1 MKPLTP
7 KQLSGRLSR
16 QVLSVAQGID
26 QAIGWV
32 EETRRNVP
40 RLEMEADRLIIKLR
54 RCRNKARGLSDAAL
68 KEIAIGMF
76 GLAQSGK
83 TYLLT
88 SLAAGENGRIE
99 TSVGGVT
106 LDYQKNLNPDNQ
118 PPAFVTRFTRQTE
131 GKNTPNPVQ
140 LQLLNEADIARILAY
155 AFILDTSANT
165 HATTGAPELD
175 EQHIT
180 DHLKTLS
187 LHRQQESVPGLD
199 SDDVVALWDYLARH
213 DGRRQKP
220 LERKFWPLA
229 VELAPHLSL
238 DDRASLFALLWG
250 ERSDYTALYRHF
262 AHTLAQLSGA
272 RKVLA
277 PISLLVDDALL
288 PDGGLFNTQLFD
300 RLNSASDLSTQVR
313 PMINGRAAKGVELS
327 MAEMIMLVAEIQ
339 IPLLSAPKEALFEQA
354 DVLDFP
360 GFTLHEDTAAAVEDD
375 NPERLLRIKP
385 HPLSRALL
393 RAKRAYLLERYTDN
407 QEMNLLM
414 VCTAAASKIDV
425 RHVGRA
431 LDHWVRHVQ
440 GENPQIRSRR
450 KPGLIWAV
458 TRHDRR
464 FTHGQ
469 NHDEAVQR
477 YVGTPGDAW
486 GTMLAMDKRG
496 INRMATW
503 LEAEVRRE
511 VKLGRISEQLSE
523 LQRELADNLLGCWY
537 QPAGADD
544 PARKQRIA
552 ESMLKALQT
561 RTGVHGE
568 LLERLLPSRDE
579 LRHLYLQQQVQ
590 PPRAFAPYTDTQ
602 DSAAPLASYEPFG
615 VGLDIDLFSTDND
628 DLPEDPSLT
637 IAMPDDE
644 EVAENHSYE
653 SEFARRVYHY
663 WVNHLRNLPDNVA
676 VIELLGIN
684 RPTIEMLA
692 EELITASIRLRI
704 EDDLQTMLVDSGQL
718 GLNRESKADRQVS
731 RALNVLGDFVA
742 WLGFQQMTESL
753 RPDSRVNKG
762 QKIFAKPE
770 KQVAN
775 FGTSRRLTKLSATP
789 VNNTAYYIYDW
800 LIGLNEMII
809 QNAGYA
815 AGRDIKPKQRE
826 RLGSI
831 LSLIKPEH

>member
-7 KQLSGRLSR
+7 KQLSSRLSR
-16 QVLSVAQGID
+16 QLQSVSQGVD
-26 QAIGWV
+26 QAIAWV

-40 RLEMEADRLIIKLR
+40 RLDMEADRLIIKLR
-54 RCRNKARGLSDAAL
+54 RCRNKARGLSESSL
-68 KEIAIGMF
+68 KEIAMGMF
-76 GLAQSGK
+76 GLAQGGK

-88 SLAAGENGRIE
+88 SLAGGENGRIE

-106 LDYQKNLNPDNQ
+106 LDYQKNINPDNQ
-118 PPAFVTRFTRQTE
+118 QPAFVTRFTRQVE

-140 LQLLNEADIARILAY
+140 LQLLNEADIARIMAY
-155 AFILDTSANT
+155 SFILEDAQNDTA
-165 HATTGAPELD
+165 ELD
-175 EQHIT
+175 EQHIAE
-180 DHLKTLS
+180 HLKTLS
-187 LHRQQESVPGLD
+187 LHRQQEPVAGLS
-199 SDDVVALWDYLARH
+199 SDDVVALWDYLTRH
-213 DGRRQKP
+213 DARRQKP

-229 VELAPHLSL
+229 VELAPHLSI
-238 DDRASLFALLWG
+238 DDRASLFSVLWG
-250 ERSDYTALYRHF
+250 ERADYTSLYRHF
-262 AHTLAQLSGA
+262 AHTLEQLSGA

-277 PISLLVDDALL
+277 PISLLVDEALQ
-288 PDGGLFNTQLFD
+288 PDSGIFNASQFD
-300 RLNSASDLSTQVR
+300 RLNSPSDLSVQVR
-313 PMINGRAAKGVELS
+313 PIVNGRAARGVELS
-327 MAEMIMLVAEIQ
+327 LAELIMLTAEVL
-339 IPLLSAPKEALFEQA
+339 IPLLSPPKETLFGQV
-354 DVLDFP
+354 DLLDFP
-360 GFTLHEDTAAAVEDD
+360 GFSLQDEPEAEVDDD
-375 NPERLLRIKP
+375 NPDRLLRLKP

-393 RAKRAYLLERYTDN
+393 RAKRAYLLERYTDD

-414 VCTAAASKIDV
+414 VCTAAACKADV

-431 LDHWVRHVQ
+431 LDFWVRHTQ

-464 FTHGQ
+464 FTHGH
-469 NHDEAVQR
+469 NNDEAVQR
-477 YVGTPGDAW
+477 YVGNPGDAW

-496 INRMATW
+496 INRMAAW
-503 LEAEVRRE
+503 LDTEVRRE
-511 VKLGRISEQLSE
+511 VKLGRINEQLSE
-523 LQRELADNLLGCWY
+523 LQRELSDNLLGSWY

-544 PARKQRIA
+544 PARKQHIA

-590 PPRAFAPYTDTQ
+590 QSRNFAAYQETPDT
-602 DSAAPLASYEPFG
+602 AVPMASYEPFG
-615 VGLDIDLFSTDND
+615 VGLDIDLFSDESAQAESEEKPT
-628 DLPEDPSLT
+628 PVVPVVQTEEDQ
-637 IAMPDDE
+637 
-644 EVAENHSYE
+644 AENHSYE
-653 SEFARRVYHY
+653 AEFARNLYRY
-663 WVNHLRNLPDNVA
+663 WINHLRNLPENVA
-676 VIELLGIN
+676 IIELLGIN
-684 RPTIEMLA
+684 RPTIEMLV
-692 EELITASIRLRI
+692 EELITASIRLKL
-704 EDDLQTMLVDSGQL
+704 EDELQIMLVDSGQL
-718 GLNRESKADRQVS
+718 GINRESKADRQVS

-742 WLGFQQMTESL
+742 WLGFQQISESL

-762 QKIFAKPE
+762 NKIFAKPE

-775 FGTSRRLTKLSATP
+775 FGASRRLTKLSVTP

-826 RLGSI
+826 RLGTI
-831 LSLIKPEH
+831 LSQIKPTES

>member
-7 KQLSGRLSR
+7 KQLSSRLSR
-16 QVLSVAQGID
+16 QLQSVSQGVD
-26 QAIGWV
+26 QAIAWV

-40 RLEMEADRLIIKLR
+40 RLDMEADRLIIKLR
-54 RCRNKARGLSDAAL
+54 RCRNKARGLSESSL
-68 KEIAIGMF
+68 KEIAMGMF
-76 GLAQSGK
+76 GLAQGGK

-88 SLAAGENGRIE
+88 SLAGGENGRIE

-106 LDYQKNLNPDNQ
+106 LDYQKNINPDNQ
-118 PPAFVTRFTRQTE
+118 QPAFVTRFTRQVE

-140 LQLLNEADIARILAY
+140 LQLLHEADIARIMAY
-155 AFILDTSANT
+155 SFILEDAQNDTA
-165 HATTGAPELD
+165 ELD
-175 EQHIT
+175 EQHIAE
-180 DHLKTLS
+180 HLKTLS
-187 LHRQQESVPGLD
+187 LHRQQEPVTGLG
-199 SDDVVALWDYLARH
+199 SDDVVALWDYLTRH
-213 DGRRQKP
+213 DARRQKP

-229 VELAPHLSL
+229 VELAPHLSI
-238 DDRASLFALLWG
+238 DDRASLFSVLWG
-250 ERSDYTALYRHF
+250 ERADYTSLYRHF
-262 AHTLAQLSGA
+262 AHTLEQLSGA

-277 PISLLVDDALL
+277 PISLLVDEALQ
-288 PDGGLFNTQLFD
+288 PDSGIFNASQFD
-300 RLNSASDLSTQVR
+300 RLNSPSDLSVQVR
-313 PMINGRAAKGVELS
+313 PIVNGRAARSVELS
-327 MAEMIMLVAEIQ
+327 LAELIMLTAEVL
-339 IPLLSAPKEALFEQA
+339 IPLLSPPKETLFGQV
-354 DVLDFP
+354 DLLDFP
-360 GFTLHEDTAAAVEDD
+360 GFSLQDEPEAEVDDD
-375 NPERLLRIKP
+375 NPDRLLRLKP

-393 RAKRAYLLERYTDN
+393 RAKRAYLLERYTDD

-414 VCTAAASKIDV
+414 VCTAAACKADV

-431 LDHWVRHVQ
+431 LDFWVRHTQ

-464 FTHGQ
+464 FTHGH
-469 NHDEAVQR
+469 NNDEAVQR
-477 YVGTPGDAW
+477 YVGNPGDAW

-496 INRMATW
+496 INRMAAW
-503 LEAEVRRE
+503 LDTEVRRE
-511 VKLGRISEQLSE
+511 VKLGRINEQLSE
-523 LQRELADNLLGCWY
+523 LQRELSDNLLGSWY

-544 PARKQRIA
+544 PARKQHIA

-590 PPRAFAPYTDTQ
+590 QSRNFAAYQETPDT
-602 DSAAPLASYEPFG
+602 AVPMASYEPFG
-615 VGLDIDLFSTDND
+615 VGLDIDLFS
-628 DLPEDPSLT
+628 
-637 IAMPDDE
+637 DE
-644 EVAENHSYE
+644 SEQAESEEKPTPVVPAVQTEEEQAENHSYE
-653 SEFARRVYHY
+653 AEFARNLYRY
-663 WVNHLRNLPDNVA
+663 WINHLRNLPENVA
-676 VIELLGIN
+676 IIELLGIN
-684 RPTIEMLA
+684 RPTIEMLV
-692 EELITASIRLRI
+692 EELITASIRLKL
-704 EDDLQTMLVDSGQL
+704 EDELQIMLVDSGQL
-718 GLNRESKADRQVS
+718 GINRESKADRQVS

-742 WLGFQQMTESL
+742 WLGFQQISESL

-762 QKIFAKPE
+762 NKIFAKPE

-775 FGTSRRLTKLSATP
+775 FGASHRLTKLSVTP

-826 RLGSI
+826 RLGTI
-831 LSLIKPEH
+831 LSQIKPTEG

>member
-7 KQLSGRLSR
+7 KQLSSRLSR
-16 QVLSVAQGID
+16 QLQSVSQGVD
-26 QAIGWV
+26 QAIAWV

-40 RLEMEADRLIIKLR
+40 RLDMEADRLIIKLR
-54 RCRNKARGLSDAAL
+54 RCRNKARGLSESSL
-68 KEIAIGMF
+68 KEIAMGMF
-76 GLAQSGK
+76 GLAQGGK

-88 SLAAGENGRIE
+88 SLAGGENGRIE

-106 LDYQKNLNPDNQ
+106 LDYQKNINPDNQ
-118 PPAFVTRFTRQTE
+118 QPAFVTRFTRQVE

-140 LQLLNEADIARILAY
+140 LQLLHEADIARIMAY
-155 AFILDTSANT
+155 SFILEDAQNDTA
-165 HATTGAPELD
+165 ELD
-175 EQHIT
+175 EQHIAE
-180 DHLKTLS
+180 HLKTLS
-187 LHRQQESVPGLD
+187 LHRQQEPVAGLG
-199 SDDVVALWDYLARH
+199 SDDVVALWDYLTRH
-213 DGRRQKP
+213 DARRQKP

-229 VELAPHLSL
+229 VELAPHLSI
-238 DDRASLFALLWG
+238 DDRASLFSVLWG
-250 ERSDYTALYRHF
+250 ERADYTSLYRHF
-262 AHTLAQLSGA
+262 AHTLEQLSGA

-277 PISLLVDDALL
+277 PISLLVDEALQ
-288 PDGGLFNTQLFD
+288 PDSGIFNASQFD
-300 RLNSASDLSTQVR
+300 RLNSPSDLSVQVR
-313 PMINGRAAKGVELS
+313 PIVNGRAARSVELS
-327 MAEMIMLVAEIQ
+327 LAELIMLTAEVL
-339 IPLLSAPKEALFEQA
+339 IPLLSPPKETLFGQV
-354 DVLDFP
+354 DLLDFP
-360 GFTLHEDTAAAVEDD
+360 GFSLQDEPEAEVDDD
-375 NPERLLRIKP
+375 NPDRLLRLKP

-393 RAKRAYLLERYTDN
+393 RAKRAYLLERYTDD

-414 VCTAAASKIDV
+414 VCTAAACKADV

-431 LDHWVRHVQ
+431 LDFWVRHTQ

-464 FTHGQ
+464 FTHGH
-469 NHDEAVQR
+469 NNDEAVQR
-477 YVGTPGDAW
+477 YVGNPGDAW

-496 INRMATW
+496 INRMAAW
-503 LEAEVRRE
+503 LDTEVRRE
-511 VKLGRISEQLSE
+511 VKLGRINEQLSE
-523 LQRELADNLLGCWY
+523 LQRELSDNLLGSWY

-544 PARKQRIA
+544 PARKQHIA

-590 PPRAFAPYTDTQ
+590 QSRNFAAYQETPDT
-602 DSAAPLASYEPFG
+602 AVPMASYEPFG
-615 VGLDIDLFSTDND
+615 VGLDIDLFS
-628 DLPEDPSLT
+628 
-637 IAMPDDE
+637 DE
-644 EVAENHSYE
+644 SEQAESEEKPTPVVPAVQTEEEQAENHSYE
-653 SEFARRVYHY
+653 AEFARNLYRY
-663 WVNHLRNLPDNVA
+663 WINHLRNLPENVA
-676 VIELLGIN
+676 IIELLGIN
-684 RPTIEMLA
+684 RPTIEMLV
-692 EELITASIRLRI
+692 EELITASIRLKL
-704 EDDLQTMLVDSGQL
+704 EDELQIMLVDSGQL
-718 GLNRESKADRQVS
+718 GINRESKADRQVS

-742 WLGFQQMTESL
+742 WLGFQQISESL

-762 QKIFAKPE
+762 NKIFAKPE

-775 FGTSRRLTKLSATP
+775 FGASHRLTKLSVTP

-826 RLGSI
+826 RLGTI
-831 LSLIKPEH
+831 LSQIKPTEG

>member
-7 KQLSGRLSR
+7 KQLSSRLSR
-16 QVLSVAQGID
+16 QLQSVSQGVD
-26 QAIGWV
+26 QAIAWV

-40 RLEMEADRLIIKLR
+40 RLDMEADRLIIKLR
-54 RCRNKARGLSDAAL
+54 RCRNKARGLSESSL
-68 KEIAIGMF
+68 KEIAMGMF
-76 GLAQSGK
+76 GLAQGGK

-88 SLAAGENGRIE
+88 SLAGGENGRIE

-106 LDYQKNLNPDNQ
+106 LDYQKNINPDNQ
-118 PPAFVTRFTRQTE
+118 QTAFVTRFTRQVE

-140 LQLLNEADIARILAY
+140 LQLLHEADIARIMAY
-155 AFILDTSANT
+155 SFILEDAQNDTA
-165 HATTGAPELD
+165 ELD
-175 EQHIT
+175 EQHIAE
-180 DHLKTLS
+180 HLKTLS
-187 LHRQQESVPGLD
+187 LHRQQELVAGLG
-199 SDDVVALWDYLARH
+199 SDDVVALWDYLTRH
-213 DGRRQKP
+213 DARRQKP

-229 VELAPHLSL
+229 VELAPHLSI
-238 DDRASLFALLWG
+238 DDRASLFSVLWG
-250 ERSDYTALYRHF
+250 ERADYTSLYRHF
-262 AHTLAQLSGA
+262 AHTLEQLSGA

-277 PISLLVDDALL
+277 PISLLVDEALQ
-288 PDGGLFNTQLFD
+288 PDSGIFNASQFD
-300 RLNSASDLSTQVR
+300 RLNSPSDLSVQVR
-313 PMINGRAAKGVELS
+313 PIVNGRAARGVELS
-327 MAEMIMLVAEIQ
+327 LAELIMLTAEVL
-339 IPLLSAPKEALFEQA
+339 IPLLSPPKETLFGQV
-354 DVLDFP
+354 DLLDFP
-360 GFTLHEDTAAAVEDD
+360 GFSLQDEPEAESDDD
-375 NPERLLRIKP
+375 NPDRLLRLKP

-393 RAKRAYLLERYTDN
+393 RAKRAYLLERYTDD

-414 VCTAAASKIDV
+414 VCTAAACKADV

-431 LDHWVRHVQ
+431 LDFWVRHTQ

-464 FTHGQ
+464 FTHGH
-469 NHDEAVQR
+469 NNDEAVQR
-477 YVGTPGDAW
+477 YVGNPGDAW

-496 INRMATW
+496 INRMAAW
-503 LEAEVRRE
+503 LDTEVRRE
-511 VKLGRISEQLSE
+511 VKLGRINEQLSE
-523 LQRELADNLLGCWY
+523 LQRELSDNLLGSWY

-544 PARKQRIA
+544 PARKQHIA

-590 PPRAFAPYTDTQ
+590 QSRNFAAYQETPDT
-602 DSAAPLASYEPFG
+602 AVPMASYEPFG
-615 VGLDIDLFSTDND
+615 VGLDIDLFSDESEQAESEEKPT
-628 DLPEDPSLT
+628 PVVPVVQTEEDQ
-637 IAMPDDE
+637 
-644 EVAENHSYE
+644 AENHSYE
-653 SEFARRVYHY
+653 AEFARNLYRY
-663 WVNHLRNLPDNVA
+663 WINHLRNLPENVA
-676 VIELLGIN
+676 IIELLGIN
-684 RPTIEMLA
+684 RPTIEMLV
-692 EELITASIRLRI
+692 EELITASIRLKL
-704 EDDLQTMLVDSGQL
+704 EDELQIMLVDSGQL
-718 GLNRESKADRQVS
+718 GINRESKADRQVS

-742 WLGFQQMTESL
+742 WLGFQQISESL

-762 QKIFAKPE
+762 NKIFAKPE

-775 FGTSRRLTKLSATP
+775 FGASRRLTKLSITP

-826 RLGSI
+826 HLGTI
-831 LSLIKPEH
+831 LSQIKPTEG

>member
-7 KQLSGRLSR
+7 KQLSSRLSR
-16 QVLSVAQGID
+16 QLQSVSQGVD
-26 QAIGWV
+26 QAIAWV

-40 RLEMEADRLIIKLR
+40 RLDMEADRLIIKLR
-54 RCRNKARGLSDAAL
+54 RCRNKARGLSESSL
-68 KEIAIGMF
+68 KEIAMGMF
-76 GLAQSGK
+76 GLAQGGK

-88 SLAAGENGRIE
+88 SLAGGENGRIE

-106 LDYQKNLNPDNQ
+106 LDYQKNINPDNQ
-118 PPAFVTRFTRQTE
+118 QPAFVTRFTRQVE

-140 LQLLNEADIARILAY
+140 LQLLNEADVARTMAY
-155 AFILDTSANT
+155 SFILEDAQNDTA
-165 HATTGAPELD
+165 ELD
-175 EQHIT
+175 EQHIAE
-180 DHLKTLS
+180 HLKTLS
-187 LHRQQESVPGLD
+187 LHRQQEPVAGLS
-199 SDDVVALWDYLARH
+199 SDDVVALWDYLTRH
-213 DGRRQKP
+213 DARRQKP

-229 VELAPHLSL
+229 VELAPHLSI
-238 DDRASLFALLWG
+238 DDRASLFSVLWG
-250 ERSDYTALYRHF
+250 ERADYTSLYRHF
-262 AHTLAQLSGA
+262 AHTLEQLSGA

-277 PISLLVDDALL
+277 PISLLVDEALQ
-288 PDGGLFNTQLFD
+288 PDSGIFNASQFD
-300 RLNSASDLSTQVR
+300 RLNSPSDLSVQVR
-313 PMINGRAAKGVELS
+313 PIVNGRAARGVELS
-327 MAEMIMLVAEIQ
+327 LAELIMLTAEVL
-339 IPLLSAPKEALFEQA
+339 IPLLSPPKETLFGQV
-354 DVLDFP
+354 DLLDFP
-360 GFTLHEDTAAAVEDD
+360 GFSLQDEPEAEVDDD
-375 NPERLLRIKP
+375 NPDRLLRLKP

-393 RAKRAYLLERYTDN
+393 RAKRAYLLERYTDD

-414 VCTAAASKIDV
+414 VCTAAACKADV

-431 LDHWVRHVQ
+431 LDFWVRHTQ

-464 FTHGQ
+464 FTHGH
-469 NHDEAVQR
+469 NNDEAVQR
-477 YVGTPGDAW
+477 YVGNPGDAW

-496 INRMATW
+496 INRMAAW
-503 LEAEVRRE
+503 LDTEVRRE
-511 VKLGRISEQLSE
+511 VKLGRINEQLSE
-523 LQRELADNLLGCWY
+523 LQRELSDNLLGSWY

-544 PARKQRIA
+544 PARKQHIA

-590 PPRAFAPYTDTQ
+590 QSRNFAAYQETPDT
-602 DSAAPLASYEPFG
+602 AVPMASYEPFG
-615 VGLDIDLFSTDND
+615 VGLDIDLFSDESAQAESEEKPT
-628 DLPEDPSLT
+628 PVVPVVQTEEDQ
-637 IAMPDDE
+637 
-644 EVAENHSYE
+644 AENHSYE
-653 SEFARRVYHY
+653 AEFARNLYRY
-663 WVNHLRNLPDNVA
+663 WINHLRNLPENVA
-676 VIELLGIN
+676 IIELLGIN
-684 RPTIEMLA
+684 RPTIEMLV
-692 EELITASIRLRI
+692 EELITASIRLKL
-704 EDDLQTMLVDSGQL
+704 EDELQIMLVDSGQL
-718 GLNRESKADRQVS
+718 GINRESKADRQVS

-742 WLGFQQMTESL
+742 WLGFQQISESL

-762 QKIFAKPE
+762 NKIFAKPE

-775 FGTSRRLTKLSATP
+775 FGASRRLTKLSVTP

-826 RLGSI
+826 RLGTI
-831 LSLIKPEH
+831 LSQIKPTES

>member
-7 KQLSGRLSR
+7 KQLSSRLSR
-16 QVLSVAQGID
+16 QLQSVSQGVD
-26 QAIGWV
+26 QAIAWV

-40 RLEMEADRLIIKLR
+40 RLDMEADRLIIKLR
-54 RCRNKARGLSDAAL
+54 RCRNKARGLSESSL
-68 KEIAIGMF
+68 KEIAMGMF
-76 GLAQSGK
+76 GLAQGGK

-88 SLAAGENGRIE
+88 SLAGGENGRIE

-106 LDYQKNLNPDNQ
+106 LDYQKNINPDNQ
-118 PPAFVTRFTRQTE
+118 QPAFVTRFTRQVE

-140 LQLLNEADIARILAY
+140 LQLLHEADIARIMAY
-155 AFILDTSANT
+155 SFILEDAQNDTA
-165 HATTGAPELD
+165 ELD
-175 EQHIT
+175 EQHIAE
-180 DHLKTLS
+180 HLKTLS
-187 LHRQQESVPGLD
+187 LHRQQEPVAGLG
-199 SDDVVALWDYLARH
+199 SDDVVALWDYLTRH
-213 DGRRQKP
+213 DARRQKP

-229 VELAPHLSL
+229 VELAPHLSI
-238 DDRASLFALLWG
+238 DDRASLFSVLWG
-250 ERSDYTALYRHF
+250 ERADYTSLYRHF
-262 AHTLAQLSGA
+262 AHTLEQLSGA

-277 PISLLVDDALL
+277 PISLLVDEALQ
-288 PDGGLFNTQLFD
+288 PDSGIFNASQFD
-300 RLNSASDLSTQVR
+300 RLNSPSDLSVQVR
-313 PMINGRAAKGVELS
+313 PIVNGRAARGVELS
-327 MAEMIMLVAEIQ
+327 LAELIMLTAEVL
-339 IPLLSAPKEALFEQA
+339 IPLLSPPKETLFGQV
-354 DVLDFP
+354 DLLDFP
-360 GFTLHEDTAAAVEDD
+360 GFSLQDEPEAEVDDD
-375 NPERLLRIKP
+375 NPDRLLRLKP

-393 RAKRAYLLERYTDN
+393 RAKRAYLLERYTDD

-414 VCTAAASKIDV
+414 VCTAAACKADV

-431 LDHWVRHVQ
+431 LDFWVRHTQ

-464 FTHGQ
+464 FTHGH
-469 NHDEAVQR
+469 NNDEAVQR
-477 YVGTPGDAW
+477 YVGNPGDAW

-496 INRMATW
+496 INRMAAW
-503 LEAEVRRE
+503 LDTEVRRE
-511 VKLGRISEQLSE
+511 VKLGRINEQLSE
-523 LQRELADNLLGCWY
+523 LQRELSDNLLGSWY

-544 PARKQRIA
+544 PARKQHIA

-590 PPRAFAPYTDTQ
+590 QSRNFASYQETPDT
-602 DSAAPLASYEPFG
+602 AVPMASYEPFG
-615 VGLDIDLFSTDND
+615 VGLDIDLFSDESAQAESEEKPT
-628 DLPEDPSLT
+628 PVVPVVQTEEDQ
-637 IAMPDDE
+637 
-644 EVAENHSYE
+644 AENHSYE
-653 SEFARRVYHY
+653 AEFARNLYRY
-663 WVNHLRNLPDNVA
+663 WINHLRNLPENVA
-676 VIELLGIN
+676 IIELLGIN
-684 RPTIEMLA
+684 RPTIEMLV
-692 EELITASIRLRI
+692 EELITASIRLKL
-704 EDDLQTMLVDSGQL
+704 EDELQIMLVDSGQL
-718 GLNRESKADRQVS
+718 GINRESKADRQVS

-742 WLGFQQMTESL
+742 WLGFQQISESL

-762 QKIFAKPE
+762 NKIFAKPE

-775 FGTSRRLTKLSATP
+775 FGASRRLTKLSVTP

-826 RLGSI
+826 RLGTI
-831 LSLIKPEH
+831 LSQIKPTES

>member
-7 KQLSGRLSR
+7 KQLSSRLSR
-16 QVLSVAQGID
+16 QLQSVSQGVD
-26 QAIGWV
+26 QAIAWV

-40 RLEMEADRLIIKLR
+40 RLDMEADRLIIKLR
-54 RCRNKARGLSDAAL
+54 RCRNKARGLSESSL
-68 KEIAIGMF
+68 KEIAMGMF
-76 GLAQSGK
+76 GLAQGGK

-88 SLAAGENGRIE
+88 SLAGGENGRIE

-106 LDYQKNLNPDNQ
+106 LDYQKNINPDNQ
-118 PPAFVTRFTRQTE
+118 QPAFVTRFTRQVE

-140 LQLLNEADIARILAY
+140 LQLLHEADIARIMAY
-155 AFILDTSANT
+155 SFILEDAQNDTA
-165 HATTGAPELD
+165 ELD
-175 EQHIT
+175 EQHIAE
-180 DHLKTLS
+180 HLKTLS
-187 LHRQQESVPGLD
+187 LHRQQELVAGLS
-199 SDDVVALWDYLARH
+199 SDDVVALWDYLTRH
-213 DGRRQKP
+213 DARRQKP

-229 VELAPHLSL
+229 VELAPHLSI
-238 DDRASLFALLWG
+238 DDRASLFSVLWG
-250 ERSDYTALYRHF
+250 ERADYTSLYRHF
-262 AHTLAQLSGA
+262 AHTLEQLSGA

-277 PISLLVDDALL
+277 PISLLVDEALQ
-288 PDGGLFNTQLFD
+288 PDSGIFNASQFD
-300 RLNSASDLSTQVR
+300 RLNSPSDLSVQVR
-313 PMINGRAAKGVELS
+313 PIVNGRAARGVELS
-327 MAEMIMLVAEIQ
+327 LAELIMLTAEVL
-339 IPLLSAPKEALFEQA
+339 IPLLSPPKETLFGQV
-354 DVLDFP
+354 DLLDFP
-360 GFTLHEDTAAAVEDD
+360 GFSLQDEPEAESDDD
-375 NPERLLRIKP
+375 NPDRLLRLKP

-393 RAKRAYLLERYTDN
+393 RAKRAYLLERYTDD

-414 VCTAAASKIDV
+414 VCTAAACKADV

-431 LDHWVRHVQ
+431 LDFWVRHTQ

-464 FTHGQ
+464 FTHGH
-469 NHDEAVQR
+469 NNDEAVQR
-477 YVGTPGDAW
+477 YVGNPGDAW

-496 INRMATW
+496 INRMAAW
-503 LEAEVRRE
+503 LDTEVRRE
-511 VKLGRISEQLSE
+511 VKLGRINEQLSE
-523 LQRELADNLLGCWY
+523 LQRELSDNLLGSWY

-544 PARKQRIA
+544 PARKQHIA

-590 PPRAFAPYTDTQ
+590 QSRNFAAYQETPDT
-602 DSAAPLASYEPFG
+602 AVPMASYEPFG
-615 VGLDIDLFSTDND
+615 VGLDIDLFSDESEQAESEEKPT
-628 DLPEDPSLT
+628 PVVPVVQTEEDQ
-637 IAMPDDE
+637 
-644 EVAENHSYE
+644 AENHSYE
-653 SEFARRVYHY
+653 AEFARNLYRY
-663 WVNHLRNLPDNVA
+663 WINHLRNLPENVA
-676 VIELLGIN
+676 IIELLGIN
-684 RPTIEMLA
+684 RPTIEMLV
-692 EELITASIRLRI
+692 EELITASIRLKL
-704 EDDLQTMLVDSGQL
+704 EDELQIMLVDSGQL
-718 GLNRESKADRQVS
+718 GINRESKADRQVS

-742 WLGFQQMTESL
+742 WLGFQQISESL

-762 QKIFAKPE
+762 NKIFAKPE

-775 FGTSRRLTKLSATP
+775 FGASRRLTKLSVTP

-826 RLGSI
+826 RLGTI
-831 LSLIKPEH
+831 LSQIKPTEG

>member
-1 MKPLTP
+1 M
-7 KQLSGRLSR
+7 
-16 QVLSVAQGID
+16 
-26 QAIGWV
+26 
-32 EETRRNVP
+32 
-40 RLEMEADRLIIKLR
+40 
-54 RCRNKARGLSDAAL
+54 
-68 KEIAIGMF
+68 
-76 GLAQSGK
+76 
-83 TYLLT
+83 
-88 SLAAGENGRIE
+88 
-99 TSVGGVT
+99 
-106 LDYQKNLNPDNQ
+106 
-118 PPAFVTRFTRQTE
+118 
-131 GKNTPNPVQ
+131 
-140 LQLLNEADIARILAY
+140 
-155 AFILDTSANT
+155 
-165 HATTGAPELD
+165 
-175 EQHIT
+175 
-180 DHLKTLS
+180 
-187 LHRQQESVPGLD
+187 
-199 SDDVVALWDYLARH
+199 
-213 DGRRQKP
+213 
-220 LERKFWPLA
+220 
-229 VELAPHLSL
+229 
-238 DDRASLFALLWG
+238 
-250 ERSDYTALYRHF
+250 
-262 AHTLAQLSGA
+262 
-272 RKVLA
+272 LA

-288 PDGGLFNTQLFD
+288 PDSGLFNTHLFE
-300 RLNSASDLSTQVR
+300 RLNSPSDLSTQVR
-313 PMINGRAAKGVELS
+313 PMVNGRAAKGVELS

-339 IPLLSAPKEALFEQA
+339 IPLLSPPKETLFEQV

-360 GFTLHEDTAAAVEDD
+360 GFSLYEDAPLFPDEDSPD
-375 NPERLLRIKP
+375 RPLRIKP

-407 QEMNLLM
+407 QEMSLLM
-414 VCTAAASKIDV
+414 VCTAAASKADV

-431 LDHWVRHVQ
+431 LEHWVRHTQ
-440 GENPQIRSRR
+440 GENPHVRSRR

-496 INRMATW
+496 INRMAAW
-503 LEAEVRRE
+503 LEAEVRRD
-511 VKLGRISEQLSE
+511 VKLGRVGEQLNE
-523 LQRELADNLLGCWY
+523 LQRELSDNLLGSWY

-590 PPRAFAPYTDTQ
+590 SPRAFTPYQDTQ
-602 DSAAPLASYEPFG
+602 DSVVPLASYEPFG
-615 VGLDIDLFSTDND
+615 VGLDIDLFSHDSEPQEAPSSP
-628 DLPEDPSLT
+628 LPE
-637 IAMPDDE
+637 PDDA

-653 SEFARRVYHY
+653 SEFARHVYHY

-731 RALNVLGDFVA
+731 RVLNVLGDFVA
-742 WLGFQQMTESL
+742 WLGFQQMAESL

-762 QKIFAKPE
+762 QKIFVKPE

-775 FGTSRRLTKLSATP
+775 FGSTRRLTKLSATP

-800 LIGLNEMII
+800 LIGLNELII

-826 RLGSI
+826 KLGTI
-831 LSLIKPEH
+831 LALIKPAEH

>member
-7 KQLSGRLSR
+7 KQLSSRLSR
-16 QVLSVAQGID
+16 QLQSVSQGVD
-26 QAIGWV
+26 QAIAWV

-40 RLEMEADRLIIKLR
+40 RLDMEADRLIIKLR
-54 RCRNKARGLSDAAL
+54 RCRNKARGLSESSL
-68 KEIAIGMF
+68 KEIAMGMF
-76 GLAQSGK
+76 GLAQGGK

-88 SLAAGENGRIE
+88 SLAGGENGRIE

-106 LDYQKNLNPDNQ
+106 LDYQKNINPDNQ
-118 PPAFVTRFTRQTE
+118 QPAFVTRFTRQVE

-140 LQLLNEADIARILAY
+140 LQLLNEADVARIMAY
-155 AFILDTSANT
+155 SFILEDAQNDTA
-165 HATTGAPELD
+165 ELD
-175 EQHIT
+175 EQHIAE
-180 DHLKTLS
+180 HLKTLS
-187 LHRQQESVPGLD
+187 LHRQQEPVAGLS
-199 SDDVVALWDYLARH
+199 SDDVVALWDYLTRH
-213 DGRRQKP
+213 DARRQKP

-229 VELAPHLSL
+229 VELAPHLSI
-238 DDRASLFALLWG
+238 DDRASLFSVLWG
-250 ERSDYTALYRHF
+250 ERADYTSLYRHF
-262 AHTLAQLSGA
+262 AHTLEQLSGA

-277 PISLLVDDALL
+277 PISLLVDESLQ
-288 PDGGLFNTQLFD
+288 PDSGIFNASQFD
-300 RLNSASDLSTQVR
+300 RLNSPSDLSVQVR
-313 PMINGRAAKGVELS
+313 PIVNGRAARGVELS
-327 MAEMIMLVAEIQ
+327 LAELIMLTAEVL
-339 IPLLSAPKEALFEQA
+339 IPLLSPPKETLFGQV
-354 DVLDFP
+354 DLLDFP
-360 GFTLHEDTAAAVEDD
+360 GFSLQDEPEAEVDDD
-375 NPERLLRIKP
+375 NPDRLLRLKP

-393 RAKRAYLLERYTDN
+393 RAKRAYLLERYTDD

-414 VCTAAASKIDV
+414 VCTAAACKADV

-431 LDHWVRHVQ
+431 LDFWVRHTQ

-464 FTHGQ
+464 FTHGH
-469 NHDEAVQR
+469 NNDEAVQR
-477 YVGTPGDAW
+477 YVGNPGDAW

-496 INRMATW
+496 INRMAAW
-503 LEAEVRRE
+503 LDTEVRRE
-511 VKLGRISEQLSE
+511 VKLGRINEQLSE
-523 LQRELADNLLGCWY
+523 LQRELSDNLLGSWY

-544 PARKQRIA
+544 PARKQHIA

-590 PPRAFAPYTDTQ
+590 QSRNFAAYQETPDT
-602 DSAAPLASYEPFG
+602 AVPMASYEPFG
-615 VGLDIDLFSTDND
+615 VGLDIDLFSDESAQAESEEKPT
-628 DLPEDPSLT
+628 PVVPVVQTEEDQ
-637 IAMPDDE
+637 
-644 EVAENHSYE
+644 AENHSYE
-653 SEFARRVYHY
+653 AEFARNLYRY
-663 WVNHLRNLPDNVA
+663 WINHLRNLPENVA
-676 VIELLGIN
+676 IIELLGIN
-684 RPTIEMLA
+684 RPTIEMLV
-692 EELITASIRLRI
+692 EELITASIRLKL
-704 EDDLQTMLVDSGQL
+704 EDELQIMLVDSGQL
-718 GLNRESKADRQVS
+718 GINRESKADRQVS

-742 WLGFQQMTESL
+742 WLGFQQISESL

-762 QKIFAKPE
+762 NKIFAKPE

-775 FGTSRRLTKLSATP
+775 FGASRRLTKLSVTP

-826 RLGSI
+826 RLGTI
-831 LSLIKPEH
+831 LSQIKPTES